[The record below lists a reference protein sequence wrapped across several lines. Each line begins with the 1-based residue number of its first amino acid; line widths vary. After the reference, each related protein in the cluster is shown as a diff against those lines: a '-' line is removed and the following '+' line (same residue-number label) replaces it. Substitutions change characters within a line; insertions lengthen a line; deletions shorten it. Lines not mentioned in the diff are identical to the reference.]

1 MHASETIYSTLAPLF
16 DERVYPIVISEH
28 ENIKPPYAIYNI
40 ITSNPLSTL
49 DGYTGHD
56 WVRVQIDI
64 YDSDYD
70 ELIALTKQAIIALDN
85 HTSTYLGT
93 TYHKDGELY
102 RSISEYH
109 LWQD

>member
-16 DERVYPIVISEH
+16 AERVYPIAINEH
-28 ENIKPPYAIYNI
+28 ASQITPYAIYNI

-64 YDSDYD
+64 YHSDYD
-70 ELIALTKQAIIALDN
+70 ELIALTKEVISALDN

-93 TYHKDGELY
+93 TYHSDGELY
-102 RSISEYH
+102 LSLIH
-109 LWQD
+109 I